1 MKLLTAKDV
10 AAKLT
15 TAGLPVS
22 DSTIRNWC
30 TGRSPRKTHR
40 TAGIKA
46 LIDGVRRIGGRIYI
60 EDAAVDRLI
69 LQVQQ
74 G

>member
-15 TAGLPVS
+15 TAGVPVS
-22 DSTIRNWC
+22 EWTIRNWC
-30 TGRSPRKTHR
+30 TGRSPQNPRR
-40 TAGIKA
+40 AAGIKA
-46 LIDGVRRIGGRIYI
+46 IIDGVRRIGGRIYV
-60 EDAAVDRLI
+60 EDAAVDQLI
-69 LQVQQ
+69 VEIQQ

>member
-15 TAGLPVS
+15 TAGVPVS

-30 TGRSPRKTHR
+30 TGRSPQNPRR

-46 LIDGVRRIGGRIYI
+46 LLDGVRRIGGRIYV
-60 EDAAVDRLI
+60 EDAAVDQLI
-69 LQVQQ
+69 VEIQQ